1 MIDKSTRKQLAE
13 RKERVRRRINTK
25 VDPENY
31 EFIPAKKPIDYYDN
45 DIRQRVAVYARVS
58 TDNVQQTSSYEL
70 QKKYYEDFVVHH
82 PNWTLVK
89 IYADEGISGTSLAHR
104 DEFNSM
110 IADCRSGKIDM
121 IITKSVSR
129 FARNVVDCISMVRML
144 AELPSPVGVFF
155 ESECIFSL
163 KDDSQMALSFQ
174 ATMAQEESHIRSRSM
189 ETSLRMRLD
198 GGLPLTPKL
207 LGYSHDADGNL
218 VVNPDEA
225 PTVKLIFYMYLY
237 GYSTSDIA
245 AALTE
250 LGRKTYLG
258 NVKWTS
264 NSIVQVLRNE
274 RHCGDVLTRKTFTP
288 NYLNHKARKNRG
300 DRPQSL
306 YRNHHEGI
314 VSRDDFIAVQH
325 LLNNSKYGNRSILP
339 ELRVIDSGLLRGF
352 VTINPRWAGFK
363 PADYYQASASIHPP
377 DEQQADASYMYL
389 YGYSTSDI
397 AAALTELG
405 RKTYLGNVKWT
416 SNSIVQVLRNERH
429 CGDVLTRKTFTPN
442 YLNHKARKNRGDRP
456 QSLYRNHHE
465 GIVSRDDFIAV
476 QHLLNNSKYG
486 NRSILPELRVIDS
499 GLLRGFVTINPRWAG
514 FKPADYYQAS
524 ASIHPPDEQQA
535 DASLPSSITLV
546 PGDFDM
552 RGFEIARSEFFDNYH
567 RPYVLFQDKRIKFST
582 TCVRSFGKDNHV
594 ELLVNPVEMK
604 FAVRTAAKSSR
615 NAVVFSKLSD
625 GKYQPRDIAGAAYV
639 ETLFQLFGW
648 SPDLKYRIAGALFQT
663 ETESAYI
670 FDVNDA
676 EAFIK
681 SYLLSGSK
689 STEQAKEPVQ
699 PLSVSGK
706 RVRAVPEE
714 WIGSFGKQYYLH
726 QQSFPPVCDQS
737 EEDWKIRMEGQLYET
752 GQKLRVTGFDVLRD
766 YICQELGQRGKEES

>member
-31 EFIPAKKPIDYYDN
+31 EFSPAKKPIDYYDN

-377 DEQQADASYMYL
+377 DEQQADAS
-389 YGYSTSDI
+389 
-397 AAALTELG
+397 
-405 RKTYLGNVKWT
+405 
-416 SNSIVQVLRNERH
+416 
-429 CGDVLTRKTFTPN
+429 
-442 YLNHKARKNRGDRP
+442 
-456 QSLYRNHHE
+456 
-465 GIVSRDDFIAV
+465 
-476 QHLLNNSKYG
+476 
-486 NRSILPELRVIDS
+486 
-499 GLLRGFVTINPRWAG
+499 
-514 FKPADYYQAS
+514 
-524 ASIHPPDEQQA
+524 
-535 DASLPSSITLV
+535 LPSSITLV

-699 PLSVSGK
+699 PLSISGK

-766 YICQELGQRGKEES
+766 YICQELGQHGKEES

>member
-377 DEQQADASYMYL
+377 DEQQADAS
-389 YGYSTSDI
+389 
-397 AAALTELG
+397 
-405 RKTYLGNVKWT
+405 
-416 SNSIVQVLRNERH
+416 
-429 CGDVLTRKTFTPN
+429 
-442 YLNHKARKNRGDRP
+442 
-456 QSLYRNHHE
+456 
-465 GIVSRDDFIAV
+465 
-476 QHLLNNSKYG
+476 
-486 NRSILPELRVIDS
+486 
-499 GLLRGFVTINPRWAG
+499 
-514 FKPADYYQAS
+514 
-524 ASIHPPDEQQA
+524 
-535 DASLPSSITLV
+535 LPSSITLV

-699 PLSVSGK
+699 PLSVSGQTG
-706 RVRAVPEE
+706 A
-714 WIGSFGKQYYLH
+714 GSPGGVDRLFWQAILPPPTV
-726 QQSFPPVCDQS
+726 FPARLRS
-737 EEDWKIRMEGQLYET
+737 E
-752 GQKLRVTGFDVLRD
+752 
-766 YICQELGQRGKEES
+766 

>member
-174 ATMAQEESHIRSRSM
+174 ATMAQEESHIHSRSM

-225 PTVKLIFYMYLY
+225 PTVKLIF
-237 GYSTSDIA
+237 
-245 AALTE
+245 
-250 LGRKTYLG
+250 
-258 NVKWTS
+258 
-264 NSIVQVLRNE
+264 
-274 RHCGDVLTRKTFTP
+274 
-288 NYLNHKARKNRG
+288 
-300 DRPQSL
+300 
-306 YRNHHEGI
+306 
-314 VSRDDFIAVQH
+314 
-325 LLNNSKYGNRSILP
+325 
-339 ELRVIDSGLLRGF
+339 
-352 VTINPRWAGFK
+352 
-363 PADYYQASASIHPP
+363 
-377 DEQQADASYMYL
+377 YMYL

-766 YICQELGQRGKEES
+766 YICQELGQYGKEES

>member
-25 VDPENY
+25 VDPANY

-363 PADYYQASASIHPP
+363 PS
-377 DEQQADASYMYL
+377 
-389 YGYSTSDI
+389 
-397 AAALTELG
+397 
-405 RKTYLGNVKWT
+405 
-416 SNSIVQVLRNERH
+416 
-429 CGDVLTRKTFTPN
+429 
-442 YLNHKARKNRGDRP
+442 
-456 QSLYRNHHE
+456 
-465 GIVSRDDFIAV
+465 
-476 QHLLNNSKYG
+476 
-486 NRSILPELRVIDS
+486 
-499 GLLRGFVTINPRWAG
+499 
-514 FKPADYYQAS
+514 DYYQAS

-604 FAVRTAAKSSR
+604 FAVRTVAKSSR

-681 SYLLSGSK
+681 SYLLSGPK

-766 YICQELGQRGKEES
+766 YICQELGQHGKEES

>member
-1 MIDKSTRKQLAE
+1 
-13 RKERVRRRINTK
+13 
-25 VDPENY
+25 
-31 EFIPAKKPIDYYDN
+31 
-45 DIRQRVAVYARVS
+45 
-58 TDNVQQTSSYEL
+58 
-70 QKKYYEDFVVHH
+70 
-82 PNWTLVK
+82 
-89 IYADEGISGTSLAHR
+89 
-104 DEFNSM
+104 
-110 IADCRSGKIDM
+110 
-121 IITKSVSR
+121 
-129 FARNVVDCISMVRML
+129 MVRML

-363 PADYYQASASIHPP
+363 PS
-377 DEQQADASYMYL
+377 
-389 YGYSTSDI
+389 
-397 AAALTELG
+397 
-405 RKTYLGNVKWT
+405 
-416 SNSIVQVLRNERH
+416 
-429 CGDVLTRKTFTPN
+429 
-442 YLNHKARKNRGDRP
+442 
-456 QSLYRNHHE
+456 
-465 GIVSRDDFIAV
+465 
-476 QHLLNNSKYG
+476 
-486 NRSILPELRVIDS
+486 
-499 GLLRGFVTINPRWAG
+499 
-514 FKPADYYQAS
+514 DYYQAS

-604 FAVRTAAKSSR
+604 FAVRTVAKSSR

-681 SYLLSGSK
+681 SYLLSGPK

-766 YICQELGQRGKEES
+766 YICQELGQHGKEES

>member
-144 AELPSPVGVFF
+144 AELTSPVGVFF

-225 PTVKLIFYMYLY
+225 PTVKLIF
-237 GYSTSDIA
+237 
-245 AALTE
+245 
-250 LGRKTYLG
+250 
-258 NVKWTS
+258 
-264 NSIVQVLRNE
+264 
-274 RHCGDVLTRKTFTP
+274 
-288 NYLNHKARKNRG
+288 
-300 DRPQSL
+300 
-306 YRNHHEGI
+306 
-314 VSRDDFIAVQH
+314 
-325 LLNNSKYGNRSILP
+325 
-339 ELRVIDSGLLRGF
+339 
-352 VTINPRWAGFK
+352 
-363 PADYYQASASIHPP
+363 
-377 DEQQADASYMYL
+377 YMYL

-726 QQSFPPVCDQS
+726 QQSFPPVCAQS

>member
-363 PADYYQASASIHPP
+363 PS
-377 DEQQADASYMYL
+377 
-389 YGYSTSDI
+389 
-397 AAALTELG
+397 
-405 RKTYLGNVKWT
+405 
-416 SNSIVQVLRNERH
+416 
-429 CGDVLTRKTFTPN
+429 
-442 YLNHKARKNRGDRP
+442 
-456 QSLYRNHHE
+456 
-465 GIVSRDDFIAV
+465 
-476 QHLLNNSKYG
+476 
-486 NRSILPELRVIDS
+486 
-499 GLLRGFVTINPRWAG
+499 
-514 FKPADYYQAS
+514 DYYQAS

-604 FAVRTAAKSSR
+604 FAVRTVAKSSR

-625 GKYQPRDIAGAAYV
+625 GKYQPMYIAGAAYV

-681 SYLLSGSK
+681 SYLLSGPK

-766 YICQELGQRGKEES
+766 YICQELGQHGKEES

>member
-377 DEQQADASYMYL
+377 DEQQADAS
-389 YGYSTSDI
+389 
-397 AAALTELG
+397 
-405 RKTYLGNVKWT
+405 
-416 SNSIVQVLRNERH
+416 
-429 CGDVLTRKTFTPN
+429 
-442 YLNHKARKNRGDRP
+442 
-456 QSLYRNHHE
+456 
-465 GIVSRDDFIAV
+465 
-476 QHLLNNSKYG
+476 
-486 NRSILPELRVIDS
+486 
-499 GLLRGFVTINPRWAG
+499 
-514 FKPADYYQAS
+514 
-524 ASIHPPDEQQA
+524 
-535 DASLPSSITLV
+535 LPSSITLV

-582 TCVRSFGKDNHV
+582 TCVRSFGKDTHV

-766 YICQELGQRGKEES
+766 YICQELGQYGKEES

>member
-377 DEQQADASYMYL
+377 DEQQADAS
-389 YGYSTSDI
+389 
-397 AAALTELG
+397 
-405 RKTYLGNVKWT
+405 
-416 SNSIVQVLRNERH
+416 
-429 CGDVLTRKTFTPN
+429 
-442 YLNHKARKNRGDRP
+442 
-456 QSLYRNHHE
+456 
-465 GIVSRDDFIAV
+465 
-476 QHLLNNSKYG
+476 
-486 NRSILPELRVIDS
+486 
-499 GLLRGFVTINPRWAG
+499 
-514 FKPADYYQAS
+514 
-524 ASIHPPDEQQA
+524 
-535 DASLPSSITLV
+535 LPSSITLV

-676 EAFIK
+676 EAFIN

-766 YICQELGQRGKEES
+766 YICQELGQHGKEES

>member
-144 AELPSPVGVFF
+144 AELPNPVGVFF

-245 AALTE
+245 AAL
-250 LGRKTYLG
+250 
-258 NVKWTS
+258 
-264 NSIVQVLRNE
+264 
-274 RHCGDVLTRKTFTP
+274 
-288 NYLNHKARKNRG
+288 A
-300 DRPQSL
+300 
-306 YRNHHEGI
+306 
-314 VSRDDFIAVQH
+314 
-325 LLNNSKYGNRSILP
+325 
-339 ELRVIDSGLLRGF
+339 
-352 VTINPRWAGFK
+352 
-363 PADYYQASASIHPP
+363 
-377 DEQQADASYMYL
+377 
-389 YGYSTSDI
+389 
-397 AAALTELG
+397 ELG

>member
-207 LGYSHDADGNL
+207 LGYSHDTDGNL
-218 VVNPDEA
+218 VINPDEA

-363 PADYYQASASIHPP
+363 PS
-377 DEQQADASYMYL
+377 
-389 YGYSTSDI
+389 
-397 AAALTELG
+397 
-405 RKTYLGNVKWT
+405 
-416 SNSIVQVLRNERH
+416 
-429 CGDVLTRKTFTPN
+429 
-442 YLNHKARKNRGDRP
+442 
-456 QSLYRNHHE
+456 
-465 GIVSRDDFIAV
+465 
-476 QHLLNNSKYG
+476 
-486 NRSILPELRVIDS
+486 
-499 GLLRGFVTINPRWAG
+499 
-514 FKPADYYQAS
+514 DYYQAS

-552 RGFEIARSEFFDNYH
+552 RGFEFARSEFFDNYH

-681 SYLLSGSK
+681 SYLLSGPK

-766 YICQELGQRGKEES
+766 YICQELGQHGKEES

>member
-377 DEQQADASYMYL
+377 DEQQADAS
-389 YGYSTSDI
+389 
-397 AAALTELG
+397 
-405 RKTYLGNVKWT
+405 
-416 SNSIVQVLRNERH
+416 
-429 CGDVLTRKTFTPN
+429 
-442 YLNHKARKNRGDRP
+442 
-456 QSLYRNHHE
+456 
-465 GIVSRDDFIAV
+465 
-476 QHLLNNSKYG
+476 
-486 NRSILPELRVIDS
+486 
-499 GLLRGFVTINPRWAG
+499 
-514 FKPADYYQAS
+514 
-524 ASIHPPDEQQA
+524 
-535 DASLPSSITLV
+535 LPSSITLV

-604 FAVRTAAKSSR
+604 FAVRTAAKNSR

-699 PLSVSGK
+699 PLSISGK

-766 YICQELGQRGKEES
+766 YICQELGQYGKEES

>member
-377 DEQQADASYMYL
+377 DEQQADAS
-389 YGYSTSDI
+389 
-397 AAALTELG
+397 
-405 RKTYLGNVKWT
+405 
-416 SNSIVQVLRNERH
+416 
-429 CGDVLTRKTFTPN
+429 
-442 YLNHKARKNRGDRP
+442 
-456 QSLYRNHHE
+456 
-465 GIVSRDDFIAV
+465 
-476 QHLLNNSKYG
+476 
-486 NRSILPELRVIDS
+486 
-499 GLLRGFVTINPRWAG
+499 
-514 FKPADYYQAS
+514 
-524 ASIHPPDEQQA
+524 
-535 DASLPSSITLV
+535 LPSSITLV

-604 FAVRTAAKSSR
+604 FAVRTAAKNSR

-766 YICQELGQRGKEES
+766 YICQELGQHGKEES

>member
-198 GGLPLTPKL
+198 GGLPLTPKP

-225 PTVKLIFYMYLY
+225 PTVKLIF
-237 GYSTSDIA
+237 
-245 AALTE
+245 
-250 LGRKTYLG
+250 
-258 NVKWTS
+258 
-264 NSIVQVLRNE
+264 
-274 RHCGDVLTRKTFTP
+274 
-288 NYLNHKARKNRG
+288 
-300 DRPQSL
+300 
-306 YRNHHEGI
+306 
-314 VSRDDFIAVQH
+314 
-325 LLNNSKYGNRSILP
+325 
-339 ELRVIDSGLLRGF
+339 
-352 VTINPRWAGFK
+352 
-363 PADYYQASASIHPP
+363 
-377 DEQQADASYMYL
+377 YMYL

-766 YICQELGQRGKEES
+766 YICQELGQYGKEES

>member
-225 PTVKLIFYMYLY
+225 PTVKLIFYM
-237 GYSTSDIA
+237 
-245 AALTE
+245 
-250 LGRKTYLG
+250 
-258 NVKWTS
+258 
-264 NSIVQVLRNE
+264 
-274 RHCGDVLTRKTFTP
+274 C
-288 NYLNHKARKNRG
+288 
-300 DRPQSL
+300 
-306 YRNHHEGI
+306 
-314 VSRDDFIAVQH
+314 
-325 LLNNSKYGNRSILP
+325 
-339 ELRVIDSGLLRGF
+339 
-352 VTINPRWAGFK
+352 
-363 PADYYQASASIHPP
+363 
-377 DEQQADASYMYL
+377 L

>member
-129 FARNVVDCISMVRML
+129 FARNVVDCISVVRML

-245 AALTE
+245 
-250 LGRKTYLG
+250 
-258 NVKWTS
+258 V
-264 NSIVQVLRNE
+264 
-274 RHCGDVLTRKTFTP
+274 
-288 NYLNHKARKNRG
+288 
-300 DRPQSL
+300 
-306 YRNHHEGI
+306 
-314 VSRDDFIAVQH
+314 
-325 LLNNSKYGNRSILP
+325 
-339 ELRVIDSGLLRGF
+339 
-352 VTINPRWAGFK
+352 
-363 PADYYQASASIHPP
+363 
-377 DEQQADASYMYL
+377 
-389 YGYSTSDI
+389 
-397 AAALTELG
+397 ALTELG

-766 YICQELGQRGKEES
+766 YICQELGQHGKEES

>member
-1 MIDKSTRKQLAE
+1 MIDKSTRKQLA
-13 RKERVRRRINTK
+13 ERVRRRINTK

-225 PTVKLIFYMYLY
+225 PTVKLIF
-237 GYSTSDIA
+237 
-245 AALTE
+245 
-250 LGRKTYLG
+250 
-258 NVKWTS
+258 
-264 NSIVQVLRNE
+264 
-274 RHCGDVLTRKTFTP
+274 
-288 NYLNHKARKNRG
+288 
-300 DRPQSL
+300 
-306 YRNHHEGI
+306 
-314 VSRDDFIAVQH
+314 
-325 LLNNSKYGNRSILP
+325 
-339 ELRVIDSGLLRGF
+339 
-352 VTINPRWAGFK
+352 
-363 PADYYQASASIHPP
+363 
-377 DEQQADASYMYL
+377 YMYL

-766 YICQELGQRGKEES
+766 YICQELGQYGKEES

>member
-377 DEQQADASYMYL
+377 DEQQADAS
-389 YGYSTSDI
+389 
-397 AAALTELG
+397 
-405 RKTYLGNVKWT
+405 
-416 SNSIVQVLRNERH
+416 
-429 CGDVLTRKTFTPN
+429 
-442 YLNHKARKNRGDRP
+442 
-456 QSLYRNHHE
+456 
-465 GIVSRDDFIAV
+465 
-476 QHLLNNSKYG
+476 
-486 NRSILPELRVIDS
+486 
-499 GLLRGFVTINPRWAG
+499 
-514 FKPADYYQAS
+514 
-524 ASIHPPDEQQA
+524 
-535 DASLPSSITLV
+535 LPSSITLV

-604 FAVRTAAKSSR
+604 FAVRTAAKNSR

-766 YICQELGQRGKEES
+766 YICQELGQYGKEES

>member
-377 DEQQADASYMYL
+377 DEQQADAS
-389 YGYSTSDI
+389 
-397 AAALTELG
+397 
-405 RKTYLGNVKWT
+405 
-416 SNSIVQVLRNERH
+416 
-429 CGDVLTRKTFTPN
+429 
-442 YLNHKARKNRGDRP
+442 
-456 QSLYRNHHE
+456 
-465 GIVSRDDFIAV
+465 
-476 QHLLNNSKYG
+476 
-486 NRSILPELRVIDS
+486 
-499 GLLRGFVTINPRWAG
+499 
-514 FKPADYYQAS
+514 
-524 ASIHPPDEQQA
+524 
-535 DASLPSSITLV
+535 LPSSITLV

-648 SPDLKYRIAGALFQT
+648 SLDLKYRIAGALFQT

-699 PLSVSGK
+699 PLSISGK

-766 YICQELGQRGKEES
+766 YICQELGQYGKEES